1 MSDQSKTAAT
11 KGPAPI
17 KKVPP
22 AILGGIKKAQRD
34 YDKMAGAW
42 MDEGPE
48 YWITTYVAK
57 ALWKLCGDD
66 SVVVEGG
73 SKKTL
78 DGAGRKR
85 GRPPF
90 TVGNKR
96 YDIVLYFTSNKQ
108 KARAVIEIKAQPPKN
123 AVLSD
128 VDRIV
133 AALRYS
139 ELRFGAVGY
148 FWSASDDKCKL
159 ARVKV
164 TEHAGNLEEKAV
176 DRAAENN
183 FKATPYRYVSGDGC
197 HAWLAGC
204 IMVERKQGNKQ
215 RK

>member
-1 MSDQSKTAAT
+1 MSGQSKTAAT
-11 KGPAPI
+11 KGPAPR
-17 KKVPP
+17 KKVPH
-22 AILGGIKKAQRD
+22 AILDGIKKAQRD
-34 YDKMAGAW
+34 YDKMAGSW

-73 SKKTL
+73 SKNTL

-90 TVGNKR
+90 IVGNKR
-96 YDIVLYFTSNKQ
+96 YDIVLYFTSGEQ
-108 KARAVIEIKAQPPKN
+108 KVRAVIEIKAQQPKK
-123 AVLSD
+123 AILSD

-133 AALRYS
+133 AALGSS

-148 FWSASDDKCKL
+148 FWSASDGSRKFAREKVKDHARDLEDKAADL
-159 ARVKV
+159 
-164 TEHAGNLEEKAV
+164 
-176 DRAAENN
+176 AAENN
-183 FKATPYRYVSGDGC
+183 FKVSPYRYVSGDGC

-204 IMVERKQGNKQ
+204 IMVERGQGNKQ